1 MDGLQPPFSG
11 ALGVLMTFS
20 LTVFELLGGVGLLI
34 LIVLACGSTLVKLV
48 SAKVLKDY
56 QASLNF
62 SATKREKAALVAEL
76 LAEWVSFPEDKRKLN
91 QLLWEATL
99 WLPEKEAKELNDLL
113 AHQGNI
119 TTKDLIVNIRSIIQ
133 EEKSNL
139 TSNDITSF

>member
-1 MDGLQPPFSG
+1 
-11 ALGVLMTFS
+11 MTFS

-99 WLPEKEAKELNDLL
+99 WLPEKEAKELNDLCL
-113 AHQGNI
+113 
-119 TTKDLIVNIRSIIQ
+119 LY
-133 EEKSNL
+133 
-139 TSNDITSF
+139 TSPSPRDS